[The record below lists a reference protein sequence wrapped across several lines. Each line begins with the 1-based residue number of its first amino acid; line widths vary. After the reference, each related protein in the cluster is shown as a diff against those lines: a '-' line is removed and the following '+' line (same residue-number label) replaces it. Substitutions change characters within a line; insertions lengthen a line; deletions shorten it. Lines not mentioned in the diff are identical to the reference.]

1 MFEFFESP
9 EVNEC
14 QSPEK
19 DHQAQ
24 EEEVKSEDSQEE
36 DPERKLTE
44 EELER
49 QQIEQ
54 VIEEVKEEK
63 NHDTRENSFGDL
75 TPEASAFFMDEKMAQ
90 EVPQQEEELP
100 SQEMTKVEAKTK
112 QILSSFSMKEKY
124 GDLLNGT
131 DELPLPVNYK
141 HLLALFT
148 VLDSNVNLLKARKI
162 APLFPQL

>member
-1 MFEFFESP
+1 
-9 EVNEC
+9 
-14 QSPEK
+14 
-19 DHQAQ
+19 
-24 EEEVKSEDSQEE
+24 
-36 DPERKLTE
+36 
-44 EELER
+44 
-49 QQIEQ
+49 
-54 VIEEVKEEK
+54 
-63 NHDTRENSFGDL
+63 
-75 TPEASAFFMDEKMAQ
+75 
-90 EVPQQEEELP
+90 
-100 SQEMTKVEAKTK
+100 MTKVEAKTK